1 MAGLQDKYL
10 MSILFIDTYP
20 SLYSWAQQREM
31 LFLFCFLFLLFYCF
45 NFYFFVFFVVFF
57 SFGLKYVDSSYE
69 GKSFAQKLITS
80 SEDNQNEKFPRR
92 ESNPGRGGES
102 AES

>member
-1 MAGLQDKYL
+1 
-10 MSILFIDTYP
+10 
-20 SLYSWAQQREM
+20 M
-31 LFLFCFLFLLFYCF
+31 LFLFCFSFSVVLLLYLLLFYV
-45 NFYFFVFFVVFF
+45 FVAVFF
-57 SFGLKYVDSSYE
+57 SFGLKYVDTSYE

-80 SEDNQNEKFPRR
+80 SEDNQNEKFPRQ